1 MKSIRKY
8 KSSDYKVLLEWYKER
23 DNWHPPEE
31 DMLPES
37 STFVLT
43 LNDVPVAIS
52 SYYETNS
59 TLAML
64 GATIKKKNGGAD
76 KEDIVNLIRAIKE
89 DATGKGYKI
98 LFYATDD
105 ESSHMV
111 RNFEKAGGTITDENN
126 AWIASMSLGG
136 TNIDWLKE

>member
-8 KSSDYKVLLEWYKER
+8 QSSDYKVILEWYKER
-23 DNWHPPEE
+23 DNWSPPEE
-31 DMLPES
+31 DMLPLS
-37 STFVLT
+37 STFIFTVDDL
-43 LNDVPVAIS
+43 PVAVS

-59 TLAML
+59 SLAVL
-64 GATIKKKNGGAD
+64 GVTIKKRNGGAD

-89 DATGKGYKI
+89 DATSKGYKI

-111 RNFEKAGGTITDENN
+111 KNFEEAGGTITDANN
-126 AWIASMSLGG
+126 AWISSMALGN